1 MKRKEQQPT
10 EANGEEASADAS
22 TLALMA
28 SPKDKR
34 PEAAKPKAN
43 AKVKAAAKKKEVN
56 QQKKNGKNATAKKGD
71 QSGSKA
77 QGSQKKVTPFKKP
90 AGNLAAQKASLRD
103 QTASWR
109 DAAKLSAA
117 KEEEEEEKEED
128 PEVQPG
134 SSKDGNVKLHYHKSR
149 KWSKM
154 WKSNQVPAGLK
165 QMYQDGLAKHPN
177 TRLFKAEFINLV
189 FSQGKNGEYIL
200 NPGAPAFANFKESF
214 DQKFSSS
221 KEVGVPKSIM
231 LWRNFM
237 GNQEAFQQ
245 AQMDGDIHEQE
256 DGLWYYKTKEVGKVK
271 KVQDRMQLSGG
282 EAELSVEQYASMKT
296 WMSCRPWA
304 KFGPSSTPDKKPC
317 LHPMLPLPR

>member
-1 MKRKEQQPT
+1 M
-10 EANGEEASADAS
+10 
-22 TLALMA
+22 
-28 SPKDKR
+28 
-34 PEAAKPKAN
+34 
-43 AKVKAAAKKKEVN
+43 
-56 QQKKNGKNATAKKGD
+56 
-71 QSGSKA
+71 
-77 QGSQKKVTPFKKP
+77 
-90 AGNLAAQKASLRD
+90 RD

-109 DAAKLSAA
+109 DAAKLSVA
-117 KEEEEEEKEED
+117 KEEEED

-282 EAELSVEQYASMKT
+282 EAELSVEQYASMNT

-304 KFGPSSTPDKKPC
+304 KFGSSSTPDKT
-317 LHPMLPLPR
+317 LPGSHASTPKIGQGARQSCHSL